1 MLSGVTLVRVSVSRA
16 RERGA
21 MMAMAAE
28 RAGRARRVGRMT
40 CMPRVMSKAPQGHD
54 HEARCP
60 ECNEL
65 LVVSAGVL
73 HLGHYHF
80 KGEAIEGLIWTCSD
94 MCFLSWEPSQL
105 MSQA

>member
-1 MLSGVTLVRVSVSRA
+1 VLHTTKPADYIPIEKL
-16 RERGA
+16 
-21 MMAMAAE
+21 AE
-28 RAGRARRVGRMT
+28 
-40 CMPRVMSKAPQGHD
+40 P
-54 HEARCP
+54 ARCP

-80 KGEAIEGLIWTCSD
+80 EGEAIEGLIWTCSD